1 MGGSAKRVTA
11 EVMSR
16 LIISYLLI
24 PRGAKCRLS
33 LFLGELT
40 SSNRGVIYSEGLRP
54 VLSDMATVWTGK
66 LCRFCR

>member
-24 PRGAKCRLS
+24 PRGAKCRFIAVS
-33 LFLGELT
+33 G
-40 SSNRGVIYSEGLRP
+40 RV
-54 VLSDMATVWTGK
+54 D
-66 LCRFCR
+66 

>member
-24 PRGAKCRLS
+24 PRGANCCFIAVSGR
-33 LFLGELT
+33 
-40 SSNRGVIYSEGLRP
+40 V
-54 VLSDMATVWTGK
+54 D
-66 LCRFCR
+66 